1 MADSNFIAKF
11 EKTLNWLNSHNKN
24 VYIISQI
31 PMLKMSPQ
39 RAELLASRLNIIPD
53 TNHFESVDKAN
64 EIIKI
69 LASKFPNTTW
79 VDITEPFAKLES
91 GIYSENKI
99 IYRDN
104 NHLNIY
110 GADKLAQIL
119 MKDHAFTVFQ
129 QAP

>member
-1 MADSNFIAKF
+1 
-11 EKTLNWLNSHNKN
+11 
-24 VYIISQI
+24 
-31 PMLKMSPQ
+31 MLKMSPQ
-39 RAELLASRLNIIPD
+39 RTELLASRLNITPD

-64 EIIKI
+64 GIIKA
-69 LASKFPNTTW
+69 LTEKFPNTTW
-79 VDITEPFAKLES
+79 VDITEPFAKLETE
-91 GIYSENKI
+91 IYFENKI